1 MRTGDLT
8 QSEIG
13 QLYADLA
20 PQLRRILGMN
30 LQAPDWLLDDACQM
44 AWEAL
49 LLHSEPV
56 ARAQV
61 LGWLA
66 TTARR
71 KALRLLKR
79 AQAELCLDA
88 SEHAEAIFG
97 VSPDPHQ
104 SAEFWERLGQ
114 VRRLSRRQQRIV
126 WMQSLGFEYA
136 EIAAETGE
144 TRRSVERQLLSA
156 RRRLKPVA

>member
-1 MRTGDLT
+1 MRTDDTAAL
-8 QSEIG
+8 EFG
-13 QLYADLA
+13 QLYAELG
-20 PQLRRILGMN
+20 PQLRRVLGMN

-49 LLHSEPV
+49 LHQSGSV
-56 ARAQV
+56 DRAHM

-71 KALRLLKR
+71 HALRLLR
-79 AQAELCLDA
+79 RTQVEMCLDSGQAEA
-88 SEHAEAIFG
+88 AFG

-114 VRRLSRRQQRIV
+114 VRRLSRRQQRMV
-126 WMQSLGFEYA
+126 WMQSLGYAYA

-144 TRRSVERQLLSA
+144 TRRSVERQLREA
-156 RRRLKPVA
+156 RRHLRPAA

>member
-1 MRTGDLT
+1 MRTDDT
-8 QSEIG
+8 SACAFG
-13 QLYADLA
+13 QLYGELG

-30 LQAPDWLLDDACQM
+30 VQAPDWLLDDACQM

-49 LLHSEPV
+49 LHQSRPV
-56 ARAQV
+56 DRAHV

-71 KALRLLKR
+71 HALRLLRR
-79 AQAELCLDA
+79 AQVELCLD
-88 SEHAEAIFG
+88 SGEAEATFG

-104 SAEFWERLGQ
+104 SVEFWERLGQ
-114 VRRLSRRQQRIV
+114 IRRLSRRQQRIV

-144 TRRSVERQLLSA
+144 TRRSVERQLLEA
-156 RRRLKPVA
+156 RRRLRLAA